1 MAQLSSGVEDRW
13 LGRLQKPCNNDNGKF
28 LDGFEFLICDDFCPI
43 LALACSVELYRCA
56 CHQKKSTIRTPLW
69 RYCRMS
75 SPSGLHFKTYCMLLI
90 MVIFAPLG
98 NVMLGKGM
106 KNVGSAVSWAPSELP
121 HIISLVLKSG
131 FIWLGIASLLTFF
144 VAYMLILSWADFSYV
159 QPASSIALLVVALL
173 GYFYLGERISPLHWA
188 GIVVIC
194 LGVFVVGNT
203 PPRTTEV
210 R

>member
-1 MAQLSSGVEDRW
+1 MTSS
-13 LGRLQKPCNNDNGKF
+13 
-28 LDGFEFLICDDFCPI
+28 
-43 LALACSVELYRCA
+43 A
-56 CHQKKSTIRTPLW
+56 
-69 RYCRMS
+69 
-75 SPSGLHFKTYCMLLI
+75 GLHFKTYCMILI

-98 NVMLGKGM
+98 NVLLGRGM
-106 KNVGSAVSWAPSELP
+106 KNIGTAAHLSPAQLP
-121 HIISLVLKSG
+121 MIFYAILTSG
-131 FIWLGIASLLTFF
+131 YIWLGIASLLTFF

-159 QPASSIALLVVALL
+159 QPASSVALLVVALL
-173 GYFYLGERISPLHWA
+173 GYFYLGERISALHWT